1 MKQKREASLFI
12 ASLPILFVVIAL
24 ILGNTIFSIRM
35 EAILLISVAFSATLA
50 YWLGYTWDEIQ
61 EGMIDR
67 ISASMPAILTML
79 CVGGLIAAMIYS
91 GIVPMIIYYGIKLI
105 SPKFLAP
112 TAFIIVALVSTVTGS
127 SWASAGTVGVAM
139 VGIAS
144 ALGVSLPVVAG
155 AVVGGAMFGDKN
167 SPLSDTTNLTATI
180 VGCSVYDHVKQMLWT
195 TVPAAIIAIGVYF
208 FAGTSMSTEF
218 TAPESIVLLS
228 SQLES
233 MYNFNILLLL
243 PPLLIVIGA
252 FKKWPTIPVL
262 VIATLA
268 SMIMGTLIQG
278 FDFANACTAIIKGF
292 DVSMLG
298 FEGEILPEITQL
310 LNRGGINSMG
320 PTAIL
325 GFIAMAFAGVMNVTK
340 FLDILLASILK
351 SVKSVRGL
359 MFASSIVA
367 MILGVST
374 GSVNVTLVVTGE
386 MFRTEFVRRGLH
398 PANLS
403 RICEDIGT
411 TFLAILPWSSNGIYM
426 QSTLGVM
433 AASYAPWAIVNYAV
447 VLIGIVIAT
456 TGIGIRKL
464 TDEEYAEYAKEL
476 GIEEKKTVSA

>member
-1 MKQKREASLFI
+1 MREKKKASLFV
-12 ASLPILFVVIAL
+12 ASLPILFVIVAL

-35 EAILLISVAFSATLA
+35 EAILLISVAFSAAIA
-50 YWLGYTWDEIQ
+50 YGLGYSWNEIQ
-61 EGMIDR
+61 DGMMDR
-67 ISASMPAILTML
+67 IAASMPAILTML
-79 CVGGLIAAMIYS
+79 CVGGLIAAMIFS
-91 GIVPMIIYYGIKLI
+91 GIVPMIIYYGMELI

-139 VGIAS
+139 IGIAS

-180 VGCSVYDHVKQMLWT
+180 VGCSVYDHVRQMLWT
-195 TVPAAIIAIGVYF
+195 TVPAALIAIGVYF
-208 FAGTSMSTEF
+208 FAGTSMSNEF
-218 TAPESIVLLS
+218 AAPESIVLLS
-228 SQLES
+228 SQLNE

-243 PPLLIVIGA
+243 PPLLIVFGA
-252 FKKWPTIPVL
+252 VKKWPTIPVL
-262 VIATLA
+262 VIATLV
-268 SMIMGTLIQG
+268 SMVMGSLIQG
-278 FDFANACTAIIKGF
+278 LNFADACTSIIKGF
-292 DVSMLG
+292 DVTMLG
-298 FEGEILPEITQL
+298 YEGEVLPEVIQL
-310 LNRGGINSMG
+310 LNRGGINAMG

-340 FLDILLASILK
+340 FLDILLTSILK
-351 SVKSVRGL
+351 SVKSERGL

-386 MFRTEFVRRGLH
+386 MFRGEFIKRRLH

-433 AASYAPWAIVNYAV
+433 AAAYAPWAIVNYAV
-447 VLIGIVIAT
+447 VLIGVAIAV
-456 TGIGIRKL
+456 TGIGVRRL
-464 TDEEYAEYAKEL
+464 TDEEYEEYAKEL
-476 GIEEKKTVSA
+476 GLEDGEGVIA

>member
-1 MKQKREASLFI
+1 MKQKREVNLLI
-12 ASLPILFVVIAL
+12 ASLPILFVTIAL
-24 ILGNTIFSIRM
+24 ILGNTIFTIRM
-35 EAILLISVAFSATLA
+35 EAILLIAVAFSAALA
-50 YWLGYTWDEIQ
+50 YWIGYSWDEIQ
-61 EGMIDR
+61 KGMIDR

-79 CVGGLIAAMIYS
+79 CVGGLIAAMIFS

-139 VGIAS
+139 IGIAS
-144 ALGVSLPVVAG
+144 ALGASLPVVAG

-195 TVPAAIIAIGVYF
+195 TVPAAIIGIGIYF
-208 FAGTSMSTEF
+208 FAGTSMVTEF
-218 TAPESIVLLS
+218 TAPESIILLS
-228 SQLES
+228 NQLET
-233 MYNFNILLLL
+233 MYKFNILLLL
-243 PPLLIVIGA
+243 PPLLIVFGA
-252 FKKWPTIPVL
+252 VKKWPTIPVL

-268 SMIMGTLIQG
+268 SMLMGSFIQG
-278 FDFANACTAIIKGF
+278 FNFADACTAIIKGF
-292 DVSMLG
+292 DVAMLG
-298 FEGEILPEITQL
+298 FEGEVLPEISQL

-340 FLDILLASILK
+340 FLDVLLEGILK
-351 SVKSVRGL
+351 SVKSERGL
-359 MFASSIVA
+359 LFSSMIVA

-386 MFRTEFVRRGLH
+386 MFRGEYVKRGLH

-426 QSTLGVM
+426 QSTLGVL
-433 AASYAPWAIVNYAV
+433 AIQYAPWAIINYAV
-447 VLIGIVIAT
+447 VLIGAAIAI
-456 TGIGIRKL
+456 TGVGIRRLSDK
-464 TDEEYAEYAKEL
+464 EYIEYAREL
-476 GIEEKKTVSA
+476 GLENKEYVTT